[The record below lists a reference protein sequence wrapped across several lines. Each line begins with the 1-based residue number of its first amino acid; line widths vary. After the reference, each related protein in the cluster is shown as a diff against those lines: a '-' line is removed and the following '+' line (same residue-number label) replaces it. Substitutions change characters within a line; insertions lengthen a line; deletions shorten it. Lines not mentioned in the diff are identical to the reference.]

1 MIFEKIPLSD
11 NDSDVYLE
19 TFVTDKV
26 GEYKRSALLV
36 IPGGGYGCVCA
47 DREGYP
53 IAQAFMPHGYNAFV
67 LHYTVGRRDKFPC
80 QLIEAARAIKHIKD
94 NAERYNIDPERL
106 FVVGF
111 SAGGHL
117 AASTGVLWKIPEVCE
132 SVEMPRGYNK
142 PRGVM
147 LIYPV
152 ISARLKHHFGS
163 FQNLWCCD
171 EPTEEQK
178 ARTSI
183 EENVDADSAPA
194 FVMHTADDPSVDV
207 RNALL
212 LGEAYSRAGVP
223 FEMHI
228 YPHGP
233 HGIALANSLTDR
245 GNPDFNNERIAEWVR
260 LAAEW
265 ANELC
270 KK

>member
-1 MIFEKIPLSD
+1 MIFERIPLSD
-11 NDSDVYLE
+11 SNPDVYLE
-19 TFVTDKV
+19 TFVADRV

-36 IPGGGYGCVCA
+36 IPGGAYSCVCA
-47 DREGYP
+47 DREGDP
-53 IAQAFMPHGYNAFV
+53 IAEAFMPHGYNAFV

-94 NAERYNIDPERL
+94 NAERYNIDPERM

-117 AASTGVLWKIPEVCE
+117 AASTGVLWKLPEVYE

-152 ISARLKHHFGS
+152 ISARLERHLGS
-163 FQNLWCCD
+163 FRNLWCSD
-171 EPTEEQK
+171 ELTEEQK
-178 ARTSI
+178 AISSI
-183 EENVDADSAPA
+183 DENVDKDSAPA
-194 FVMHTADDPSVDV
+194 FIMHTADDEAVDI

-212 LGEAYSRAGVP
+212 LAKAYSGAGVP

-228 YPHGP
+228 YPHAP

-245 GNPDFNNERIAEWVR
+245 GNHDFNNERIAEWVR
-260 LAAEW
+260 LAAGW
-265 ANELC
+265 ADELC